1 MAIITMAMITEL
13 SDWFA
18 GRTKQI
24 IEIDLIVI
32 NIDIFYE

>member
-1 MAIITMAMITEL
+1 MKTEL

-18 GRTKQI
+18 GRIKQI
-24 IEIDLIVI
+24 IEIGLVVI